1 MKTALI
7 SLNLV
12 ILSGISL
19 FILNPEIIELPFLL
33 GILIPV
39 FSFGFVFQK
48 NPDQKLKEEIEELTQ
63 QLIELKK
70 QKHERKIEMAAN
82 LIDAATKTVQSFV
95 NEKELRSK
103 ILSLQ
108 GNFAQLQKKYNEL
121 KSNKK

>member
-7 SLNLV
+7 SLNLI
-12 ILSGISL
+12 ILLGISL

-33 GILIPV
+33 GVLIPV

-48 NPDQKLKEEIEELTQ
+48 NPDQKLKDEIEELTQ

-70 QKHERKIEMAAN
+70 QKHERKIELASN

-108 GNFAQLQKKYNEL
+108 GNLAQLQKKYNEL

>member
-19 FILNPEIIELPFLL
+19 FILNPEISELPFLF

-48 NPDQKLKEEIEELTQ
+48 NPDQKLKDEIEELTQ

-108 GNFAQLQKKYNEL
+108 GNFTQLQKKYNEL

>member
-7 SLNLV
+7 SLNLI

-19 FILNPEIIELPFLL
+19 FILNPEISELPFLL

-48 NPDQKLKEEIEELTQ
+48 NPNQKLKEEIEGLTQ
-63 QLIELKK
+63 QVIELKK

-108 GNFAQLQKKYNEL
+108 GNLAQLQKKYNEL
-121 KSNKK
+121 KNKK

>member
-1 MKTALI
+1 MKTSLI
-7 SLNLV
+7 SLNLI

-48 NPDQKLKEEIEELTQ
+48 NPNQKLKEEIEELTQ

-70 QKHERKIEMAAN
+70 QKHERKIELASNM
-82 LIDAATKTVQSFV
+82 IDAATKTVQSFV

>member
-7 SLNLV
+7 SLNLIV
-12 ILSGISL
+12 LSGISL
-19 FILNPEIIELPFLL
+19 FILNPEINELPFLF

-48 NPDQKLKEEIEELTQ
+48 NPDQKLKDEIEELTQ

>member
-1 MKTALI
+1 MKTTLI
-7 SLNLV
+7 SLNLI

-19 FILNPEIIELPFLL
+19 FILNPEISELPFLF
-33 GILIPV
+33 GVLIPV

-48 NPDQKLKEEIEELTQ
+48 NPNQKLKEEIEELTQ

-70 QKHERKIEMAAN
+70 QKHERKIEMASN
-82 LIDAATKTVQSFV
+82 LIDVATKTVQSFV

>member
-7 SLNLV
+7 LLNLI

-19 FILNPEIIELPFLL
+19 FILNPEISELPFLL

-48 NPDQKLKEEIEELTQ
+48 NHDQKLKDEIEELTL

-70 QKHERKIEMAAN
+70 QKYERKIELASN
-82 LIDAATKTVQSFV
+82 LIDAATRTVQSFV

-108 GNFAQLQKKYNEL
+108 GNLAQLQKKYNEL
-121 KSNKK
+121 KTIKK

>member
-1 MKTALI
+1 MKTVLI
-7 SLNLV
+7 SLNLIV
-12 ILSGISL
+12 LSGISL
-19 FILNPEIIELPFLL
+19 FILNPEISELPFLL

-48 NPDQKLKEEIEELTQ
+48 NPNQKLKEEIEGLTQ
-63 QLIELKK
+63 QVIELKK

-108 GNFAQLQKKYNEL
+108 GNLAQLQKKYNEL
-121 KSNKK
+121 KNKK

>member
-7 SLNLV
+7 LLNLI

-48 NPDQKLKEEIEELTQ
+48 NHDQKLKDEIEELTL

-70 QKHERKIEMAAN
+70 QKYERKIELASN
-82 LIDAATKTVQSFV
+82 LIDAATRTVQSFV

>member
-1 MKTALI
+1 
-7 SLNLV
+7 
-12 ILSGISL
+12 
-19 FILNPEIIELPFLL
+19 
-33 GILIPV
+33 
-39 FSFGFVFQK
+39 
-48 NPDQKLKEEIEELTQ
+48 LKDEIEELTQ

-70 QKHERKIEMAAN
+70 QKHERKIELASN

-121 KSNKK
+121 KTIKK

>member
-1 MKTALI
+1 MKKALI
-7 SLNLV
+7 LLNLI
-12 ILSGISL
+12 ILFGISL
-19 FILNPEIIELPFLL
+19 FILNPEISELPFLL
-33 GILIPV
+33 GVLIPV
-39 FSFGFVFQK
+39 FSFGFLFQK
-48 NPDQKLKEEIEELTQ
+48 DPNQRLKDEIEELTQ

-70 QKHERKIEMAAN
+70 QKHERKIEMTAN

-108 GNFAQLQKKYNEL
+108 GNLAQLQKKYNEL

>member
-7 SLNLV
+7 SLNLIV
-12 ILSGISL
+12 LSGISL
-19 FILNPEIIELPFLL
+19 FILNPEISELPFLL

-48 NPDQKLKEEIEELTQ
+48 NPDQKLKDEIEELTQ

-70 QKHERKIEMAAN
+70 AKHERKIEMAAN
-82 LIDAATKTVQSFV
+82 IIDAATKTVQSFV

-108 GNFAQLQKKYNEL
+108 GNFAQLQKR
-121 KSNKK
+121 

>member
-7 SLNLV
+7 LLNLIV
-12 ILSGISL
+12 LSGISL

-33 GILIPV
+33 GVLIPV

-48 NPDQKLKEEIEELTQ
+48 NPDQKLKDEIEELTQ

-70 QKHERKIEMAAN
+70 QKHERKIELASN

-108 GNFAQLQKKYNEL
+108 GNLAQLQKKYNEL

>member
-7 SLNLV
+7 LLNLI

-19 FILNPEIIELPFLL
+19 FILNPEISELPFLL

-48 NPDQKLKEEIEELTQ
+48 DPDQKLKDEIEELTQ